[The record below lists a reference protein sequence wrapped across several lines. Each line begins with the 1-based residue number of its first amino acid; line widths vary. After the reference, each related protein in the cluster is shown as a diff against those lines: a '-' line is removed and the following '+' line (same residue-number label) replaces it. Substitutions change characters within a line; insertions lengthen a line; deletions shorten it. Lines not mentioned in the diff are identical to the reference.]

1 MVADE
6 REKCKTNG
14 VDTAA
19 VAVAAKARISKS
31 VNTAHTKL
39 FDFFFTLLR
48 FGVCCKRANVEL
60 KLTHT

>member
-6 REKCKTNG
+6 KCKTKC

-19 VAVAAKARISKS
+19 IAVAAIAGILNS
-31 VNTAHTKL
+31 VNTAHTKI
-39 FDFFFTLLR
+39 FDFFTLLR